1 MTNRKCVLCGKELE
15 SNYEYCP
22 ECGCST
28 KELKMP
34 ISTISKLVAFN
45 AIGGLILFIAMGIYA
60 ILIVL
65 IINLIIWY
73 CIGLLKFNYIFSYYY
88 LKDL

>member
-1 MTNRKCVLCGKELE
+1 
-15 SNYEYCP
+15 
-22 ECGCST
+22 
-28 KELKMP
+28 MP

-73 CIGLLKFNYIFSYYY
+73 WYRSPKI
-88 LKDL
+88 